1 MVLFFAMTDSV
12 SDARVT
18 CSLEGVLQACS
29 SPPPASKHIC
39 HALFLPCKFFF
50 FFLFLWIF
58 TGGSNFGS
66 SDLMV

>member
-50 FFLFLWIF
+50 FFYF
-58 TGGSNFGS
+58 FGS
-66 SDLMV
+66 LQVVAILVHLT